1 MRSIRPGVLHS
12 MPSQRWCIHND
23 ATWKQDDA
31 NAGIEG
37 MKIARSIALLS
48 YRHYETYSASQY
60 GYTPDTELLPV
71 DRQVSKA
78 ETYQHYQGEKLARR
92 FNAFSYHYLSLAMDK
107 HNVGRGRT
115 SVQAA
120 LSHIKAKTLVIGI
133 SSDILFPPAEQE
145 TIAAYIP
152 NAQLVI
158 IDSYYGHDGFLLEY
172 ESITQHLEN
181 FVSNSQQPPSPKGEQ
196 EMTSLSRDL
205 AILKELGL

>member
-1 MRSIRPGVLHS
+1 
-12 MPSQRWCIHND
+12 
-23 ATWKQDDA
+23 
-31 NAGIEG
+31 

-48 YRHYETYSASQY
+48 YRHYETYHASQQ
-60 GYTPDTELLPV
+60 GYTTATELLTV
-71 DRQVSKA
+71 DKQVSKA
-78 ETYQHYQGEKLARR
+78 ETYQHYQGEKLAKR
-92 FNAFSYHYLSLAMDK
+92 FNAFSYHFLSLGMDK

-115 SVQAA
+115 SVQTA

-172 ESITQHLEN
+172 ESISQHLES
-181 FVSNSQQPPSPKGEQ
+181 FCKSPTPPTGGEKRGKAQ
-196 EMTSLSRDL
+196 
-205 AILKELGL
+205 ALKSA